1 MKEAFSRL
9 PPPAPYLVRYTGTVA
24 DGLRVEVDGE
34 PLLELTSSEAAALIH
49 RLDTKNIELLSG
61 DGPRGDQEANEAEPE
76 FWAGSGNE
84 PVRLA
89 LSTVLGRDISPK
101 ASAHM
106 VAALAGEGHNQYLK
120 GPSINA
126 LVRLRG
132 LLGKQVIYIANGIT
146 FLTEVKSVTIN
157 ASGHAQ
163 LTFRNLY
170 APGLPRVW
178 PYPVPLP
185 DELPAAEGLSV
196 FEELIKTERCHG
208 YMGVFEIYSNPSV
221 IERVI
226 ATGEVNRGFRKIRS
240 LLAEE
245 KANPG
250 AP

>member
-89 LSTVLGRDISPK
+89 LSTLLARDISPK
-101 ASAHM
+101 ASAHI
-106 VAALAGEGHNQYLK
+106 VATLAGEGHNQYLK

-221 IERVI
+221 IERVV
-226 ATGEVNRGFRKIRS
+226 ATGEVNRGFREIRS

>member
-185 DELPAAEGLSV
+185 DELPAAESLSV

-208 YMGVFEIYSNPSV
+208 YMGVFELYSNQTIVELVRSV
-221 IERVI
+221 G
-226 ATGEVNRGFRKIRS
+226 ASGGDPTKIRTV
-240 LLAEE
+240 LRRLQLA
-245 KANPG
+245 
-250 AP
+250 